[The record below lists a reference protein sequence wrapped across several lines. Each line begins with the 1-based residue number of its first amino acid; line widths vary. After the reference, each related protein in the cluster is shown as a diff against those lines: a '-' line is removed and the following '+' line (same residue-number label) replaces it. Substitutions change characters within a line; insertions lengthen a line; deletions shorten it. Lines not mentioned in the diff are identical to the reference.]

1 MNFLERYFIAKESS
15 KKEKQE
21 EYKKDLQRLVNEV
34 NEALDKQEDYM
45 FFGDLFCGYKCKFAE
60 KFGFKTEYHSWG
72 AYVYFNKKA
81 LIKLEKKA
89 KELNII

>member
-21 EYKKDLQRLVNEV
+21 EYKEDLQRLVKDV
-34 NEALDKQEDYM
+34 NKALDEQRTCILYDALFREERSDFAKQ
-45 FFGDLFCGYKCKFAE
+45 
-60 KFGFKTEYHSWG
+60 FGFKTEWYSWG
-72 AYVYFNKKA
+72 IYVHFNKKA